1 MRRPA
6 LLLACIAALLA
17 ASCDRRPTLIPASAD
32 STAVAPDSF
41 SVQARRAADAWE
53 AGDDGAAASASALL
67 AREALDSRPNAPWA
81 ERVRGVLDSLG
92 IGAEVSG
99 GNTATVVN
107 LFSRV
112 RPDGD
117 AWPYLFWREQ
127 GAVRSQALETR
138 GLHLS
143 SVATLGMGDD
153 SEPNDSAQVAVLWD
167 RRVGAGAQPQLAV
180 WKHADGGRW
189 DLLQMLGPDS
199 LGGTGTGE
207 FAVLDS
213 STELTT
219 RTYRNTPWFDEC
231 ASCPHVFHE
240 HRFEWRSEGFA
251 RVGSRLVPSPYSTFA
266 AFIAALMGN
275 DRAKAGECVVDP
287 SLVDFA
293 RRYDWHVSSH
303 GRWRVAPAT
312 DESAIEMVFFRGQ
325 KEAFRVMFE
334 PREREWL
341 IAGFEATSRDVD

>member
-6 LLLACIAALLA
+6 LLLACVAALLA
-17 ASCDRRPTLIPASAD
+17 AGCDRRPTLMPASAD

-99 GNTATVVN
+99 GNAATVVN

-180 WKHADGGRW
+180 
-189 DLLQMLGPDS
+189 
-199 LGGTGTGE
+199 
-207 FAVLDS
+207 
-213 STELTT
+213 
-219 RTYRNTPWFDEC
+219 
-231 ASCPHVFHE
+231 
-240 HRFEWRSEGFA
+240 
-251 RVGSRLVPSPYSTFA
+251 
-266 AFIAALMGN
+266 
-275 DRAKAGECVVDP
+275 
-287 SLVDFA
+287 
-293 RRYDWHVSSH
+293 
-303 GRWRVAPAT
+303 
-312 DESAIEMVFFRGQ
+312 
-325 KEAFRVMFE
+325 
-334 PREREWL
+334 
-341 IAGFEATSRDVD
+341 